1 MRVHQDA
8 ELKADQPPM
17 TRVPPD
23 AGIIPEEPRG
33 KVAVLARFLLP
44 RALHKRSAQD
54 RVPSNFATTCYNNG
68 MKVGIVGLPNVGKS
82 TVFNS
87 LTRAGAEAQ
96 NYPFT
101 TIDPNLGVAEVPDG
115 RLNALAEV
123 MQSKRVVPATVDF
136 VDIAGLVRGA
146 SRGEGLGNQFLGNI
160 RECEAIAHVV
170 RCFQDENVVH
180 VHGDIDSTGD
190 VETINTE
197 LLLADLATVER
208 RLERTSR
215 AAKSG
220 DVKLKIEAAELE
232 KLRDYLSD
240 GNPARTYPPSEVLI
254 EVLRDLITAK
264 PTLYVANVDEEAV
277 ADGNPYSAEIEK
289 LAAREGAASVR
300 LSAKL
305 EAEVVEL
312 PEDEAREYLAMLGV
326 ESTGFEEFV
335 RAAYALLGLITFFTA
350 SEKESR
356 AWTVRK
362 GSTARRAAG
371 RIHSD
376 MERGF
381 IAAEVGNWKDIFAAG
396 SWAKARETAKVRLEG
411 RDYVIEDG
419 DTLIVR
425 FNV

>member
-1 MRVHQDA
+1 
-8 ELKADQPPM
+8 
-17 TRVPPD
+17 
-23 AGIIPEEPRG
+23 
-33 KVAVLARFLLP
+33 
-44 RALHKRSAQD
+44 
-54 RVPSNFATTCYNNG
+54 

-101 TIDPNLGVAEVPDG
+101 TIDPNLGVAAVPDE
-115 RLNALAEV
+115 RLEALAEV
-123 MQSKRVVPATVDF
+123 VRSKRVVPTAVEF

-170 RCFQDENVVH
+170 RCFEDENVVH
-180 VHGDIDSTGD
+180 VHAGVDPTGDI
-190 VETINTE
+190 ETINTE
-197 LLLADLATVER
+197 LLLADLATAER
-208 RLERTSR
+208 RLERVGR

-220 DVKLKIEAAELE
+220 DASLRQEAAELE
-232 KLRDYLSD
+232 NLVQHLSD
-240 GNPARTYPPSEVLI
+240 GNPARTYDESEALA
-254 EVLRDLITAK
+254 EALGTLITAK
-264 PTLYVANVDEEAV
+264 PTLYVANVDEESV
-277 ADGNPYSAEIEK
+277 AEGNRYSIEVEK
-289 LAAREGAASVR
+289 LAAREGAESVR

-305 EAEVVEL
+305 EAEVAEL
-312 PEDEAREYLAMLGV
+312 PEMEAREYLAMVGA

-335 RAAYALLGLITFFTA
+335 RTAYRLLRLITFFTTG
-350 SEKESR
+350 EKESR

-362 GSTARRAAG
+362 GSTARQAAG
-371 RIHSD
+371 KIHSD

-381 IAAEVGNWKDIFAAG
+381 IAAEVGNWQDIVAAG

-411 RDYVIEDG
+411 RDYLVEDG
-419 DTLIVR
+419 DTMLVR

>member
-1 MRVHQDA
+1 
-8 ELKADQPPM
+8 
-17 TRVPPD
+17 
-23 AGIIPEEPRG
+23 
-33 KVAVLARFLLP
+33 
-44 RALHKRSAQD
+44 
-54 RVPSNFATTCYNNG
+54 

-101 TIDPNLGVAEVPDG
+101 TIESNLGVAVVPDG
-115 RLNALAEV
+115 RLEALGRV
-123 MQSKRVVPATVDF
+123 MRSKRVVPATVDF

-160 RECEAIAHVV
+160 RECEAVAHVV
-170 RCFQDENVVH
+170 RCFEDENVVH
-180 VHGDIDSTGD
+180 VHGGVDPVGD

-197 LLLADLATVER
+197 LLLADLSSVER
-208 RLERTSR
+208 RLERVGR

-220 DVKLKIEAAELE
+220 DAKLKAEAAELE
-232 KLRDYLSD
+232 RLVRHLSD
-240 GNPARTYPPSEVLI
+240 GAPARTYQPSEALA
-254 EVLRDLITAK
+254 EVLSTLITAK
-264 PTLYVANVDEEAV
+264 PTLYVANVDEESV
-277 ADGNPYSAEIEK
+277 AEGNRYSAEVEK
-289 LAAREGAASVR
+289 VAAHEGAESVR

-305 EAEVVEL
+305 EAEVAEL
-312 PEDEAREYLAMLGV
+312 PEEEAREYLAMLGV
-326 ESTGFEEFV
+326 ESTGFEGFI
-335 RAAYALLGLITFFTA
+335 RAAYRLLGLITFFSA

-356 AWTVRK
+356 AWIVRK

-381 IAAEVGNWKDIFAAG
+381 IAAEVSDWEDLVAAG
-396 SWAKARETAKVRLEG
+396 SWARAREEAKARLEG
-411 RDYVIEDG
+411 RDYVVADG
-419 DTLIVR
+419 DTMLVR

>member
-1 MRVHQDA
+1 
-8 ELKADQPPM
+8 
-17 TRVPPD
+17 
-23 AGIIPEEPRG
+23 
-33 KVAVLARFLLP
+33 
-44 RALHKRSAQD
+44 
-54 RVPSNFATTCYNNG
+54 

-101 TIDPNLGVAEVPDG
+101 TIDPNLGVAAVPDG
-115 RLNALAEV
+115 RLEALGQV
-123 MQSKRVVPATVDF
+123 MRSKRVVPATVDF

-160 RECEAIAHVV
+160 RACDAVAHVV
-170 RCFQDENVVH
+170 RCFEDENVVH
-180 VHGDIDSTGD
+180 VHGGVDPVGD

-197 LLLADLATVER
+197 LLLADLSSVER
-208 RLERTSR
+208 RLERVGR

-220 DVKLKIEAAELE
+220 DAKLKAETAELE
-232 KLRDYLSD
+232 RLAWHLS
-240 GNPARTYPPSEVLI
+240 GGAPARTYQPSEALA
-254 EVLRDLITAK
+254 EVLSTLITAK
-264 PTLYVANVDEEAV
+264 PTLYVANVDEESV
-277 ADGNPYSAEIEK
+277 AEGNRYSAEVEK
-289 LAAREGAASVR
+289 VAAREGAESVT

-305 EAEVVEL
+305 EAEVAEL
-312 PEDEAREYLAMLGV
+312 PEEEAREYLAMLGV
-326 ESTGFEEFV
+326 ESTGFEGFI
-335 RAAYALLGLITFFTA
+335 RAAYRLLGLITFFSA

-381 IAAEVGNWKDIFAAG
+381 IAAEVSDWEDLVAAG
-396 SWAKARETAKVRLEG
+396 SWARAREEAKARLEG
-411 RDYVIEDG
+411 RDYVVEDG
-419 DTLIVR
+419 DTMLVR

>member
-1 MRVHQDA
+1 
-8 ELKADQPPM
+8 
-17 TRVPPD
+17 
-23 AGIIPEEPRG
+23 
-33 KVAVLARFLLP
+33 
-44 RALHKRSAQD
+44 
-54 RVPSNFATTCYNNG
+54 

-87 LTRAGAEAQ
+87 LTRADAEAQ

-115 RLNALAEV
+115 RLDALAEV
-123 MQSKRVVPATVDF
+123 TQSKRVVPATVDF

-170 RCFQDENVVH
+170 RCFEDENVVH
-180 VHGDIDSTGD
+180 VHGDVDPTGD

-208 RLERTSR
+208 RLERTGR

-220 DVKLKIEAAELE
+220 DAKLKAEAAELE
-232 KLRDYLSD
+232 KLRDHLS
-240 GNPARTYPPSEVLI
+240 GGRPARTYPHSEALL

-264 PTLYVANVDEEAV
+264 PTLYVANVDEESV
-277 ADGNPYSAEIEK
+277 VDGNRYSAEIEK
-289 LAAREGAASVR
+289 LAAREGAESVR

-312 PEDEAREYLAMLGV
+312 PEDEAREYLSMVGV

-335 RAAYALLGLITFFTA
+335 RSAYVLLGLITFFTA
-350 SEKESR
+350 GEKESR

-362 GSTARRAAG
+362 GSTARHAAG

-381 IAAEVGNWKDIFAAG
+381 IAAEVGNWKDIVTAG

-411 RDYVIEDG
+411 REYVVEDG